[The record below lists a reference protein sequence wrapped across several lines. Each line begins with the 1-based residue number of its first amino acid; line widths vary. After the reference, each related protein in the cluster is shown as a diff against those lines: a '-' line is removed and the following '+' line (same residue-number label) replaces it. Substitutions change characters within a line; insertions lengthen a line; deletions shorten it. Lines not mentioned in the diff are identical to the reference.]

1 MRIGNLEGRL
11 VVVRDGKCA
20 DVERATQG
28 RFSSDPAEVFGR
40 WDEFVEASRDWL
52 PQSRDWVQLDESRLG
67 PPSPKPR
74 QIFAIGVNY
83 TAHGKETG
91 IDLPSQPIVFTKFSS
106 SLTGPVATVSL
117 PSSTVDWEIELVA
130 IIGREAKDVPAE
142 RAWEYVAGLTI
153 GQDLSERSAQMS
165 GTLPQF
171 SLAKSHPGFSP
182 TGPFL
187 VTPDEFADP
196 DHVQLW
202 AAVNGNMVQNG
213 ITSDMIFSIPVLIER
228 LSAVCRLMPGDLI
241 FTGTPDG
248 VGMGLTPPVYLHD
261 GDTLVSK
268 VAEIGELRL
277 DFVANGS
284 QH

>member
-11 VVVRDGKCA
+11 VVVRDGQYA
-20 DVERATQG
+20 DVQRVTEG
-28 RFSSDPAEVFGR
+28 RFSSAPAEVFDR
-40 WDEFVEASRDWL
+40 WDEFVESSQDWL
-52 PQSRDWVQLDESRLG
+52 PRVRDWVQLDEGLLG
-67 PPSPKPR
+67 PPSPNPR

-83 TAHGKETG
+83 MAHGKETG
-91 IDLPSQPIVFTKFSS
+91 IDLPPQPMVFTKFSS
-106 SLTGPVATVSL
+106 SLTGPVATVNL

-130 IIGREAKDVPAE
+130 VIGREAKDVPAD

-153 GQDLSERSAQMS
+153 GQDLSERSAQML

-187 VTPDEFADP
+187 VTTDEFADP
-196 DHVQLW
+196 DRVQLW
-202 AAVNGNMVQNG
+202 AAVNGNVVQNG
-213 ITSDMIFSIPVLIER
+213 MTSDMIFSIPVLIER

-248 VGMGLTPPVYLHD
+248 VGMGLVPPVYLRD
-261 GDTLVSK
+261 GDTLVSR

-277 DFVANGS
+277 DFIALG
-284 QH
+284 